1 MIRGFSF
8 LDRGR
13 CPLHRQSKA
22 NCFQPCASCEWRFLR
37 WPFGLPGRRPSALR
51 PAGLARQRSW
61 ACLACFPCRYPL
73 ATGSGHSQPSGVMTA
88 CLSVVAS
95 MSPVLALAC
104 GAGSL
109 IRCGSSTRGSP
120 PVFRRSASAR
130 ASSLVPVKS
139 PTFTALP
146 SSSAAFSSMT
156 IQRGPPLCLATNS
169 AGLGAWALAV
179 SNSLALGLPVL
190 ASVMALASGV
200 MVASGSPGV
209 CGVRSGAGIGLASG
223 WLLINEGQN
232 QWGGLSG
239 SRLFAREAG
248 GVDPINQAVQGDDCF
263 VSVIGDG
270 DNSLTSRW
278 VKFCARFCIIHAAG
292 ACAGSHDGALGWD

>member
-104 GAGSL
+104 GAGTLNRS
-109 IRCGSSTRGSP
+109 GSSTRGSP

-139 PTFTALP
+139 PIFTVLP

-156 IQRGPPLCLATNS
+156 SQGGPPLCLSTKS
-169 AGLGAWALAV
+169 AGLGAWGLAW
-179 SNSLALGLPVL
+179 SYW
-190 ASVMALASGV
+190 
-200 MVASGSPGV
+200 
-209 CGVRSGAGIGLASG
+209 LASG

-292 ACAGSHDGALGWD
+292 ACAGSHDGAL